1 MCASYGLG
9 GGRGPLPDGLEPMTL
24 SLGQEPLSDWARL
37 HEGKAAITGRK
48 ARNLNPLIH
57 AFNGHREL
65 ALGWWWLWL
74 DGDGPVKFSAFN
86 SRDDKLL
93 RSWRAPFQRRA
104 ILPATWFVEKGVRFE
119 LESDEP
125 FGIAAVTSKVVEN
138 ATGEPL
144 LSYSMVTRGAVGEA
158 ASVHDRM
165 PLVLPR
171 ELYED
176 WLDPARPGDAGLVA
190 EAQHASGEISRA
202 MRRSRVPFVPA
213 DHADA
218 GGSGGGARESGA
230 AVGPDETRQNSGEGG
245 HADPLH
251 PTLF

>member
-9 GGRGPLPDGLEPMTL
+9 GGRGPLPDGLEPMTHHL
-24 SLGQEPLSDWARL
+24 SDEMLSDWARR
-37 HEGKAAITGRK
+37 HGGKAAITGRH

-57 AFNGHREL
+57 AFDGRREL

-74 DGDGPVKFSAFN
+74 DDSGPVKFSAFN

-104 ILPATWFVEKGVRFE
+104 ILPATWYVEKGVRFE
-119 LESDEP
+119 LEGDEP
-125 FGIAAVTSKVVEN
+125 FGIAAVTSEVVEG

-144 LSYSMVTRGAVGEA
+144 LTYSMVTRGAVGEA
-158 ASVHDRM
+158 ADVHDRM

-190 EAQHASGEISRA
+190 EAQHASEDISRA
-202 MRRSRVPFVPA
+202 MRRSRVSFVPA
-213 DHADA
+213 DEVDA
-218 GGSGGGARESGA
+218 GTGADR
-230 AVGPDETRQNSGEGG
+230 DETRENSGRGG
-245 HADPLH
+245 PADPPH